1 MTKWRVDCTPKL
13 NENDFERN
21 GERAR
26 VNLAHIFLGEFM
38 NVSKCSRVFR
48 SLIENSSGDY
58 SCWNEFDNVF
68 EIE

>member
-1 MTKWRVDCTPKL
+1 MGQEGENISTPKL
-13 NENDFERN
+13 NENDFQRN
-21 GERAR
+21 EKRAR

-38 NVSKCSRVFR
+38 NLFTF
-48 SLIENSSGDY
+48 LIENSSGDY